1 MPVAPYTEP
10 NIKPVTTWPQTV
22 EERLAELEHL
32 VDELSVM
39 HGSLFEHGTAVHTN
53 ERIRMLMFE
62 QSLADMRQ
70 QVRDLQAANSALI
83 VAMLKTEDGDEN
95 DDTDF

>member
-1 MPVAPYTEP
+1 MPVVPYTDP

-22 EERLAELEHL
+22 EERIAW
-32 VDELSVM
+32 
-39 HGSLFEHGTAVHTN
+39 
-53 ERIRMLMFE
+53 LMGE
-62 QSLADMRQ
+62 VGDLRQ

-83 VAMLKTEDGDEN
+83 VAMLKTEDGDES

>member
-22 EERLAELEHL
+22 EERIAWLIGEVGDL
-32 VDELSVM
+32 
-39 HGSLFEHGTAVHTN
+39 
-53 ERIRMLMFE
+53 
-62 QSLADMRQ
+62 RQ

-83 VAMLKTEDGDEN
+83 VAMLKTDGDEN